1 MSIRF
6 LTDNKS
12 LRKKVESS
20 AKAMFKNA
28 WLKIVIPFMSALY
41 LINSKRTSK
50 GSINKYA
57 NIRLPWRAPFSK
69 LKYGVVNPPLIVNHS

>member
-12 LRKKVESS
+12 LRKKVGSN
-20 AKAMFKNA
+20 AMVVFKNA
-28 WLKIVIPFMSALY
+28 LLKIVITLMPALF

-50 GSINKYA
+50 V
-57 NIRLPWRAPFSK
+57 NIKHCGQPGVQFS
-69 LKYGVVNPPLIVNHS
+69 LN